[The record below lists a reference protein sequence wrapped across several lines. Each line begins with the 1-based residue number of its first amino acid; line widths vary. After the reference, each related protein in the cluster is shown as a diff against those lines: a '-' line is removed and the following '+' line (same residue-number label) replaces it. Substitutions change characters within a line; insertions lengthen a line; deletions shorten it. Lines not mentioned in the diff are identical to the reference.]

1 MSVRTF
7 AVVVGLAFL
16 LGGGAILFVM
26 LAVQAPTGSLIP
38 CGNGLGIGFDE
49 PAVSAAGP
57 AYVDICADLR
67 QRRLLWGLSVLAV
80 GVVLLLVA
88 SLAGSHR
95 ATRR

>member
-26 LAVQAPTGSLIP
+26 LAVEAPSGSLIP
-38 CGNGLGIGFDE
+38 CGNSLGLGFDE
-49 PAVSAAGP
+49 VPRPPRSVRPMWTSAP
-57 AYVDICADLR
+57 ICR
-67 QRRLLWGLSVLAV
+67 HRRLLWALPVIGV
-80 GVVLLLVA
+80 GALLLIG
-88 SLAGSHR
+88 SLVGSRR